1 MLSLAVSQ
9 EAAISKSCS
18 HTFMKE
24 FRTIKREVVSM
35 ENNQLDFNN
44 YNEQLIYELLTG
56 YTYDVAQKFAKKR
69 RTKGLKDKDEQQDL
83 KALYSFILESE
94 REIKIAFEK
103 QLSDQLDLWWVH
115 RKYWGDWK

>member
-1 MLSLAVSQ
+1 
-9 EAAISKSCS
+9 
-18 HTFMKE
+18 
-24 FRTIKREVVSM
+24 M
-35 ENNQLDFNN
+35 EDNQLDFNN

-56 YTYDVAQKFAKKR
+56 YTYDVAQKFSKKR

-103 QLSDQLDLWWVH
+103 QLSDQLDSW
-115 RKYWGDWK
+115 